1 MPESENASKLVLSH
15 SSHSGHGSWRGS
27 SPPPQQASILGV
39 ITAGACVELVRG
51 GFQRLE
57 GRVATPD
64 GGLFFSDVKENRT
77 YKLYVNGTISVWRE
91 NTKRANGLFL
101 LNRIVSL
108 EPRNRVIHLTCFM
121 LVDGFPVDVN
131 IALAFSQKI
140 LIVGNGPKI
149 VEDTGE
155 ARARAAVNK
164 IRL

>member
-1 MPESENASKLVLSH
+1 
-15 SSHSGHGSWRGS
+15 
-27 SPPPQQASILGV
+27 
-39 ITAGACVELVRG
+39 
-51 GFQRLE
+51 
-57 GRVATPD
+57 
-64 GGLFFSDVKENRT
+64 
-77 YKLYVNGTISVWRE
+77 
-91 NTKRANGLFL
+91 
-101 LNRIVSL
+101 
-108 EPRNRVIHLTCFM
+108 M